1 MKHSI
6 RNLYAL
12 NTLWLTA
19 ALLSLASDAWAGPG
33 GIIKAAASTPFG
45 RVVLGILFILLSPF
59 IISYLIKRALQI
71 RKTRKDLALL
81 ATIHPQYKWLD
92 VKDRT
97 TATLQWVWSAW
108 GEQKMEKSAA
118 FTTEWYRINQQM
130 FLDDWARIGQENV
143 CRLHRIK
150 NISPLFVQHNA
161 ENNGEG
167 SRIVLDINLRVTD
180 YLKDIESGKVV
191 EGDKKIADMETIW
204 TLVWNKG
211 EWRLNLIES
220 AGMEWSYL
228 TMPNELPAELSPTP
242 QRI

>member
-1 MKHSI
+1 M

-12 NTLWLTA
+12 NTIWLKG
-19 ALLSLASDAWAGPG
+19 ALLSLASDAWASPG
-33 GIIKAAASTPFG
+33 GIIKAASSNPFG
-45 RVVLGILFILLSPF
+45 RVVLGILFILTSPF
-59 IISYLIKRALQI
+59 IIYYLIKRALQI

-81 ATIHPQYKWLD
+81 ATIHPQYRWLD

-97 TATLQWVWSAW
+97 TATLQWAWSAW

-118 FTTEWYRINQQM
+118 FTTECYRINQQM

-143 CRLHRIK
+143 CRLRKIK

-161 ENNGEG
+161 EHKGEG

-180 YLKDIESGKVV
+180 YLKEIESGKVIQR
-191 EGDKKIADMETIW
+191 DKKIAEMETIW

-211 EWRLNLIES
+211 EWSLNLIDS
-220 AGMEWSYL
+220 AGMEWS
-228 TMPNELPAELSPTP
+228 
-242 QRI
+242 